1 MMGVMLELMFDGF
14 NWVSKAVT
22 RFDSLHWNICFMV
35 LLTIGFLC
43 MRGLGVRGA
52 R

>member
-1 MMGVMLELMFDGF
+1 MLEMLFDAF
-14 NWVSKAVT
+14 NWAAKAVT
-22 RFDSLHWNICFMV
+22 KFESMHWNICFAL
-35 LLTIGFLC
+35 LLTVGFLC

>member
-1 MMGVMLELMFDGF
+1 MSVMLELMFDGF
-14 NWVSKAVT
+14 TWVSRSVA
-22 RFDSLHWNICFMV
+22 RFDALHWNICFAL

>member
-1 MMGVMLELMFDGF
+1 MSYVLELGFDAF
-14 NWVSKAVT
+14 DWALNAVT
-22 RFDSLHWNICFMV
+22 KFDAIHWNICFAL
-35 LLTIGFLC
+35 LLTVGFLC